1 MSSARP
7 RRDGAGAGADGSPSA
22 GTREVDTQGEQ
33 VTHALR
39 VRVFP
44 YAENVCAV
52 WVMLAVHY
60 KKAT

>member
-1 MSSARP
+1 ML
-7 RRDGAGAGADGSPSA
+7 
-22 GTREVDTQGEQ
+22 DTQGEQ